1 MGKKS
6 YTGNNDQK
14 IPENFIVVFSGT
26 VRRLRKEKS
35 ISQYD
40 LARLSGISWRMIS
53 DIERGVKQPT
63 LLSLMKLAK
72 GLDTSISRLIKEF
85 IKDMGSKP

>member
-6 YTGNNDQK
+6 YTGNTDKK
-14 IPENFIVVFSGT
+14 IPENAIDVFSRT

-72 GLDTSISRLIKEF
+72 GLNISLRRLINEL
-85 IKDMGSKP
+85 IKDLKDNP

>member
-6 YTGNNDQK
+6 NTGNTDQK
-14 IPENFIVVFSGT
+14 IPENFINVFSGT

-40 LARLSGISWRMIS
+40 LAQLSGISWRMIS

-72 GLDTSISRLIKEF
+72 GLDISISQLIKEF
-85 IKDMGSKP
+85 IKDMGIRP